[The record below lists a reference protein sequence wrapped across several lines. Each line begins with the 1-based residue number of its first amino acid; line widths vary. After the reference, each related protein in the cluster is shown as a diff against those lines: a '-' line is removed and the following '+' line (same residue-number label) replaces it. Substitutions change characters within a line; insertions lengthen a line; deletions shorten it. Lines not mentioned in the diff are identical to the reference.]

1 MTAMATN
8 RKSAG
13 QARKV
18 LAVARGETLESPP
31 VWLMR
36 QAGRYLPEYRE
47 VRSKAKNFLD
57 FCYTPELAIEAT
69 LQPVTRFGMDAA
81 ILFSDI
87 LVIPDALGQTVRF
100 MEGEGPVLEALG
112 SDADL
117 AGLSTGRLV
126 EHLQPVYT
134 ALRGVRERL
143 DEERTLIGFTGAP
156 WTIATYMIEGRGSK
170 EHALAR
176 LWAFEHPERMAQL
189 MDLLVEAI
197 STHLV
202 GQLDAGADIVQIFDS
217 WAGVLPDSL
226 LWSLSIEPTA
236 RIVKR
241 VRSQR
246 PEALIIGFP
255 RAIGDRYPLYQ
266 RETGV
271 DVIGLDTSLSV
282 KGLGRELQ
290 KAGPVQG
297 NLDPIALL
305 AGGDALKRE
314 VDTIL
319 ENLGHGPLIFNLG
332 HGIIKETPIPHVEQL
347 VEMIR
352 GWRG

>member
-1 MTAMATN
+1 MTIV
-8 RKSAG
+8 SPDQAG
-13 QARKV
+13 SKEAKKI
-18 LAVARGETLESPP
+18 LAVARGETLASPP
-31 VWLMR
+31 IWLMR

-47 VRSKAKNFLD
+47 VRAKAKDFLD

-87 LVIPDALGQTVRF
+87 LVIPDALGQRVRF
-100 MEGEGPVLEALG
+100 LEGEGPVLDALQG
-112 SDADL
+112 EADL
-117 AGLSTGRLV
+117 AKLNSDRLID
-126 EHLQPVYT
+126 HLQPVYA
-134 ALRGVRERL
+134 ALKGVRERL
-143 DEERTLIGFTGAP
+143 DPNRTLIGFAGAP
-156 WTIATYMIEGRGSK
+156 WTVATYMIEGRGSK
-170 EHALAR
+170 DHALAR
-176 LWAFEHPERMAQL
+176 LWAYEHPVRMARL
-189 MDLLVEAI
+189 MDLLIEAI
-197 STHLV
+197 STHLI

-236 RIVKR
+236 RIVTR
-241 VRSQR
+241 VREQK
-246 PEALIIGFP
+246 PDALIIGFP

-271 DVIGLDTSLSV
+271 DVVGLDTSLSIS
-282 KGLGRELQ
+282 GLGRELQ
-290 KAGPVQG
+290 KIGPVQG

-314 VDTIL
+314 VETIL
-319 ENLGHGPLIFNLG
+319 EALGRGPFIFNLG
-332 HGIIKETPIPHVEQL
+332 HGILKETPIPHVEQL

-352 GWRG
+352 AWRA

>member
-1 MTAMATN
+1 MTMAPADRVGPKET
-8 RKSAG
+8 K
-13 QARKV
+13 KI
-18 LAVARGETLESPP
+18 LAVARGETLASPP

-47 VRSKAKNFLD
+47 VRAKAKNFLD
-57 FCYTPELAIEAT
+57 FCYTPKLAIEAT

-87 LVIPDALGQTVRF
+87 LVVPDALGQTVRF
-100 MEGEGPVLEALG
+100 LEGEGPVLDALQG
-112 SDADL
+112 DEDL
-117 AGLSTGRLV
+117 AKLNTGRLI
-126 EHLQPVYT
+126 EHLKPVYT
-134 ALRGVRERL
+134 ALKGVRERL
-143 DEERTLIGFTGAP
+143 DPDRTLIGFAGAP
-156 WTIATYMIEGRGSK
+156 WTVATYMIEGRGSK
-170 EHALAR
+170 DHALAR
-176 LWAFEHPERMAQL
+176 LWAYQHPERMARL

-241 VRSQR
+241 VREKK
-246 PEALIIGFP
+246 PDALIIGFP

-266 RETGV
+266 KETGV
-271 DVIGLDTSLSV
+271 DVLGLDTSLSV
-282 KGLGRELQ
+282 KGLGHELQ
-290 KAGPVQG
+290 KTGPVQG

-314 VDTIL
+314 VEIIL
-319 ENLGHGPLIFNLG
+319 EALGRGPFIFNLG
-332 HGIIKETPIPHVEQL
+332 HGILKETPIPHVEQL

-352 GWRG
+352 AWRA